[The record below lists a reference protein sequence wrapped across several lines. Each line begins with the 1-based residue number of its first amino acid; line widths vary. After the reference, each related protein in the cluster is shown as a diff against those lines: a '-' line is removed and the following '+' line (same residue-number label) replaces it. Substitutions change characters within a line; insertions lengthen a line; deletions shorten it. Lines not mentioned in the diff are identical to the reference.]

1 MKDTRL
7 QPGTL
12 TPCSQVPVS
21 KPPGVQDLTHVRA
34 VSASADS
41 QPPLLTYIHSE
52 EIQYLG
58 SIFSFFL
65 RQDIM

>member
-12 TPCSQVPVS
+12 APCTQVPVS

-34 VSASADS
+34 VFTSAGS

-58 SIFSFFL
+58 SIFLSF
-65 RQDIM
+65 